1 MNSKAVKILLEVLG
15 AVVVSVALS
24 YIPQESLPFFVDLAI
39 LPLIFVS
46 LRQGLIWGTIASA
59 LFGLL
64 HVFLHPTGAGFLV
77 VPLHDSF
84 MAYGFVGLSGFFAR
98 NTVRTAFNARTSSTT
113 LNVVTASLIA
123 TIVSYGFHVIAT
135 GIGAPTVFS
144 AEKVSLAQGIFE
156 FGTNFLVTLAV
167 TLLIF
172 VTLIYVKRDVY
183 IPKGTRFLSRR
194 EQSHLLND

>member
-46 LRQGLIWGTIASA
+46 LRQGLIWGTIASV
-59 LFGLL
+59 LFGVL

-77 VPLHDSF
+77 VSLHDSF

-144 AEKVSLAQGIFE
+144 AEKVSLAQGVFE
-156 FGTNFLVTLAV
+156 FGTNFLVTLIV

-172 VTLIYVKRDVY
+172 NTCLCKKRCLYSKRNSLLI
-183 IPKGTRFLSRR
+183 T
-194 EQSHLLND
+194 

>member
-46 LRQGLIWGTIASA
+46 LRQGLIWGTIASV

-77 VPLHDSF
+77 VSLHDSF

-98 NTVRTAFNARTSSTT
+98 NTVRTAFNARTS
-113 LNVVTASLIA
+113 ASLIA

>member
-46 LRQGLIWGTIASA
+46 LRQGLIWGTIASV

-77 VPLHDSF
+77 VSLHDSF

-144 AEKVSLAQGIFE
+144 AEKVSFE

>member
-46 LRQGLIWGTIASA
+46 LRQGLIWGTIASV

-77 VPLHDSF
+77 VSLHDSF

-98 NTVRTAFNARTSSTT
+98 NTVRTASTT

-144 AEKVSLAQGIFE
+144 AEKVSLAQGVFG

-172 VTLIYVKRDVY
+172 VTLVYVKRDVY

>member
-46 LRQGLIWGTIASA
+46 LRQGLIWGTIASV

-77 VPLHDSF
+77 VSLHDSF

-98 NTVRTAFNARTSSTT
+98 NTVNARTSSTT

>member
-15 AVVVSVALS
+15 TVVISIILS
-24 YIPQESLPFFVDLAI
+24 FIPQESLPFFVDLAI
-39 LPLIFVS
+39 IPLIFVS
-46 LRQGLIWGTIASA
+46 LRQGLIWGSIAGL
-59 LFGLL
+59 LFGILDTVL
-64 HVFLHPTGAGFLV
+64 HATESGYFM
-77 VPLHDSF
+77 VPFHDAI
-84 MAYGFVGLSGFFAR
+84 MAYGFVGLAGFFAR

-123 TIVSYGFHVIAT
+123 TFVSYGFHAIGTA
-135 GIGAPTVFS
+135 IGAPTHF
-144 AEKVSLAQGIFE
+144 ANEKVALAQGFFS
-156 FGTNFLVTLAV
+156 FGMNFVATLVVTLI
-167 TLLIF
+167 LL